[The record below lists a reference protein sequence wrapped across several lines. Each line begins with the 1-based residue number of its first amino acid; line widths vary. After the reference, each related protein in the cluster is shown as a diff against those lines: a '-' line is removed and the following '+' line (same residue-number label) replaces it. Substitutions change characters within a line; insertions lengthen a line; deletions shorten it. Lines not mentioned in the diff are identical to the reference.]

1 MIEERAIVVE
11 TRDGFAWVRSRGT
24 YACSACATSGGCGMA
39 WISRAFNA
47 RRPALRCTNRA
58 HARVGDEV
66 TVGIDEGT
74 LLKGSTLVYLAPI
87 LCMLV
92 AALMAETL
100 LLSLGTTRAE
110 GIIAMSGLVGM
121 VAGIVCACNL
131 SKRVLGNNRHQPV
144 VVRRH

>member
-1 MIEERAIVVE
+1 MIEERGIVVD
-11 TRDGFAWVRSRGT
+11 TRDGFAWVRSRGK
-24 YACSACATSGGCGMA
+24 YACSACAASSGCGIA
-39 WISRAFNA
+39 RVSRAFNA
-47 RRPALRCTNRA
+47 RRPALRCMNSA
-58 HARVGDEV
+58 HARVGDDV
-66 TVGIDEGT
+66 TVGIDEGA

-100 LLSLGTTRAE
+100 LQIPETTRAE

-121 VAGIVCACNL
+121 AGGIVCACYF
-131 SKRVLGNNRHQPV
+131 SKRVLGGNRHQPV